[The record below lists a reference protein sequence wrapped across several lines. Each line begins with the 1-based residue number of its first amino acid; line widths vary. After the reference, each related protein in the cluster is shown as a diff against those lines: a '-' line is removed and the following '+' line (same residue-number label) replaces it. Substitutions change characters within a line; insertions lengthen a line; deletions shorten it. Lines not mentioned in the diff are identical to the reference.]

1 MSTERSQSGPGVRVL
16 IVDDQARA
24 RQSLRALLMTWPQVG
39 ELREAG
45 DGLAALEK
53 IAESRPDLVLID
65 ARMPSLDGLETTKR
79 IKARWPEV
87 QVIVLSMSPE
97 YADRARQA
105 GAEAFAV
112 KGDLGRQLRLILG
125 AISTCEQRLGF
136 DSEPRE
142 WEYTTEADNE

>member
-1 MSTERSQSGPGVRVL
+1 MMTEQSHSGPRVKVL
-16 IVDDQARA
+16 IVDDQPRA
-24 RQSLRALLMTWPQVG
+24 RLSLRALLTTWPQVG

-45 DGLAALEK
+45 DGLAALKLIEE
-53 IAESRPDLVLID
+53 ARPDLVLVD
-65 ARMPSLDGLETTKR
+65 ARMPSLDGLETTQR

-112 KGDLGRQLRLILG
+112 KGDLSRQLRAIL
-125 AISTCEQRLGF
+125 AAVTTAEQRKGF
-136 DSEPRE
+136 DGDPAE
-142 WEYTTEADNE
+142 WGNKEEVDLG

>member
-1 MSTERSQSGPGVRVL
+1 MPTDRNQGGPGVRVL

-45 DGLAALEK
+45 DGLAALEM
-53 IAESRPDLVLID
+53 IEASRPDLVLVD
-65 ARMPSLDGLETTKR
+65 ARMPSLDGLETTQR

-112 KGDLGRQLRLILG
+112 KGDLGRQLRAILA
-125 AISTCEQRLGF
+125 AISACEQKLGF
-136 DSEPRE
+136 DGKPGE
-142 WEYTTEADNE
+142 WELETEEHHE